1 MQRWGSCDRLHRD
14 LCYGWEKGIVA
25 PLVAT
30 DSKYINCWEECMRF
44 LVYGAGAL
52 GQAIGCLLAAAGHQV
67 DLVLRSRFAEI
78 LQSSGL
84 TVTGIFGDFHV
95 PGERLGLL
103 TDCQNRS
110 DIGYDYILLTTKTY
124 DTAAA
129 LDALTVLAGSTC
141 PIVSLQNGCGNLEQL
156 AQRFGLERSLAARV
170 ITGFAIE
177 QPGVIRITVS
187 ADAVHLGGC
196 IRGTIPAPAEQLAT
210 ILTQAGLPS
219 IAVADIFQS
228 LFGKLLYNCALNPL
242 GAILGVHYGALAEHS
257 ETRRIMNRVMEE
269 TFAVI
274 TAMGGTTPWAD
285 AEKYQNVFYDQLV
298 PATYDHRPSM
308 LQDLDSGKPTEVD
321 AMVGYVAAQG
331 HQWGVATP
339 CCDFLAGLVRFK
351 EQQTQPLP

>member
-1 MQRWGSCDRLHRD
+1 
-14 LCYGWEKGIVA
+14 
-25 PLVAT
+25 
-30 DSKYINCWEECMRF
+30 MRF

-52 GQAIGCLLAAAGHQV
+52 GQAFGCLLAADGHQV
-67 DLVLRSRFAEI
+67 DLVLRPRFADV
-78 LQSSGL
+78 LKRSGL
-84 TVTGIFGDFHV
+84 TVTGIFGDYSV
-95 PGERLGLL
+95 SGERLGLF
-103 TDCQNRS
+103 TDNPGRV
-110 DIGYDYILLTTKTY
+110 DVRYDYILLTTKTY
-124 DTAAA
+124 DTPKALDVLAA
-129 LDALTVLAGSTC
+129 LASQTC

-156 AQRFGLERSLAARV
+156 AQRFGPERSLAGRV

-196 IRGTIPAPAEQLAT
+196 VRGAIPASAEQLAN
-210 ILTQAGLPS
+210 ILTEAGLPS

-257 ETRRIMNRVMEE
+257 ETRKIMNQVLEE

-274 TAMGGTTPWAD
+274 TAMGGTTPWTD
-285 AEKYQNVFYDQLV
+285 AESYQKIFYDQLV
-298 PATYDHRPSM
+298 PTTYDHRASM
-308 LQDLDSGKPTEVD
+308 LQDLDSGKPTEVE

-331 HQWGVATP
+331 RLWGVATP

-351 EQQTQPLP
+351 ELQAQKPA